1 MSQKLKRSLP
11 ERYAVV
17 ETVDDEWMILIDGIQ
32 WGRDR
37 DASGAGRTTFPT
49 EIEALAKA
57 LQLAKE
63 T

>member
-1 MSQKLKRSLP
+1 MTQKLKRSLP
-11 ERYAVV
+11 ERYSVV

-37 DASGAGRTTFPT
+37 DASGAGNTTFPT
-49 EIEALAKA
+49 EIEALTKA
-57 LQLAKE
+57 MQLAKE